1 MEIFLIPKNKRIFHF
16 CSNNIINEILIITM
30 LVERPENAPTDR
42 QQVEHRIPKFA
53 FSNIY
58 ENVYNNAEKKEGTLP
73 CQTQ

>member
-1 MEIFLIPKNKRIFHF
+1 MEIFLIPINSRICKQFQQTQVTHIFHT
-16 CSNNIINEILIITM
+16 E